1 MAIGLVIGFLLA
13 VATIACIV
21 VSVFLIKGVN
31 LHGTRGNRFTAPKRP
46 LAGGLTLVGA
56 AVALLLF
63 LFIPFSFHTVQAG
76 EVAVVK
82 HLGEARA
89 VRTPGTYFDFWITES
104 YEKYDAKVQNLDIK
118 TTAYSSDA
126 QTMDIN
132 MTLQFQ
138 INSEKAIEI
147 ANNYGTLDTLSNR
160 ISSVTIEKSKSVLS
174 QYSAMKIIE
183 TRSSISPEVEKAV
196 QAAIGEN
203 YYVTVHT
210 VVLTN
215 IDFSDAFEKTVED
228 KMIAEQEKLKAE
240 YEKETAI
247 INAEKELEVSKRQ
260 AEAKLVAANADA
272 QAQVL
277 VAQAE
282 ADALKAKSI
291 EVARMLGFNVL
302 ETEVTEEVTSTD
314 ENGVTTTTPVTKKV
328 YSIDFSGKSAEE
340 IKLISEYLKYAEYLD
355 KWDGKL
361 PTVMTGENGATIM
374 MPVNPSQGSTT
385 PTTPTT

>member
-1 MAIGLVIGFLLA
+1 MTIGIIIGILLVIAIAACLVAGFALVTGKRPGLA
-13 VATIACIV
+13 RGSLA
-21 VSVFLIKGVN
+21 IK
-31 LHGTRGNRFTAPKRP
+31 KP
-46 LAGGLTLVGA
+46 LAGGISLAGA
-56 AVALLLF
+56 AVAFILF
-63 LFIPFSFHTVQAG
+63 LLIPFSFHTVQAG
-76 EVAVVK
+76 EIAVVK
-82 HLGEARA
+82 HLGDARA
-89 VRTPGTYFDFWITES
+89 VRTAGTYFDFWITED
-104 YEKYDAKVQNLDIK
+104 YEKYDAKVQNLDIS

-126 QTMDIN
+126 QTMDVN
-132 MTLQFQ
+132 LTLQYQ
-138 INSEKAIEI
+138 INSEKGIEI

-160 ISSVTIEKSKSVLS
+160 IQSVTIEKCKSVLS

-183 TRSSISPEVEKAV
+183 TRSSISPEVETAV
-196 QAAIGEN
+196 QSAIGAN
-203 YYVTVHT
+203 YYVSVHT

-272 QAQVL
+272 KAQVL

-291 EVARMLGFNVL
+291 EVARMLGFKIN
-302 ETEVTEEVTSTD
+302 ETEITENVTETD
-314 ENGVTTTTPVTKKV
+314 ENGVETTTTVTSMR
-328 YSIDFSGKSAEE
+328 YDIDFTGKSAEE
-340 IKLISEYLKYAEYLD
+340 IKLISEYLKYIEYLD

-361 PTVMTGENGATIM
+361 PEVMTGENGATVMI
-374 MPVNPSQGSTT
+374 PVNPSTGSETGSGSTT
-385 PTTPTT
+385 

>member
-1 MAIGLVIGFLLA
+1 MTIGIILGLLFAVTAI
-13 VATIACIV
+13 
-21 VSVFLIKGVN
+21 VSLIISVVFLSGRKPFAKGTGAYVTKSP
-31 LHGTRGNRFTAPKRP
+31 LKGGI
-46 LAGGLTLVGA
+46 LAG
-56 AVALLLF
+56 VAISCVLLF
-63 LFIPFSFHTVQAG
+63 MFIPFSFHTVEAG

-82 HLGEARA
+82 HLGEARN
-89 VRTPGTYFDFWITES
+89 VRTAGTYFDFWITES
-104 YEKYDAKVQNLDIK
+104 YEKYDSKVQNLDIR

-126 QTMDIN
+126 QTMDVN
-132 MTLQFQ
+132 LTLQYQ

-147 ANNYGTLDTLSNR
+147 ANNYGSLDTLSNR
-160 ISSVTIEKSKSVLS
+160 IQSVTIEKCKSVLS

-183 TRSSISPEVEKAV
+183 TRSSISPEVEQAV
-196 QAAIGEN
+196 QSAIGTN
-203 YYVTVHT
+203 YYVSVHT

-260 AEAKLVAANADA
+260 AEAKIVSANADA
-272 QAQVL
+272 KAQVL

-291 EVARMLGFNVL
+291 EVARMLGFKIN
-302 ETEVTEEVTSTD
+302 ETPVTETVTETD
-314 ENGVTTTTPVTKKV
+314 ENGNETQTTVTTMR
-328 YSIDFSGKSAEE
+328 YDIDFEGKTSAE
-340 IKLISEYLKYAEYLD
+340 IQLISEYLKYIEYLG

-361 PTVMTGENGATIM
+361 PEVMTGENGATIM
-374 MPVNPSQGSTT
+374 IPVNPSESGSSSTGSSN
-385 PTTPTT
+385 